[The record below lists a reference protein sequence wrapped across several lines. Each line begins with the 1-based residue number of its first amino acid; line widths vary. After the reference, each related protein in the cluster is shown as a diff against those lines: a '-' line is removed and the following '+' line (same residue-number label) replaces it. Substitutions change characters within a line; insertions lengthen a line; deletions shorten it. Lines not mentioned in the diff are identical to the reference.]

1 VSNPRTAGASSV
13 REQKLARVIDR
24 EVAPIWHDRFAR
36 LLLRELPEGPEL
48 FTLDV
53 HSGPG
58 HTTAELLQRLDE
70 SSRIVAL
77 GRDPWLM
84 QVAKTRVRPEWK
96 RRVYFKA
103 GDIDDVTGMNDA
115 TYDLTIANLVLGEQ
129 VVEWQPALAELVR
142 VTKPGGQVLVTL
154 PLFGTWQ
161 EVEDLF
167 EEMLRDEG
175 MRKEVA
181 TLQQLRRRRPK
192 PTQLVLGA
200 GEIGLAQSDF
210 VIEHERFELLFR
222 SGREFLFAPV
232 IEHGP
237 LRLWK
242 AIIGRAEKP
251 QALFWR
257 FKEAID
263 TYYAGRVLSVT
274 VVAGVVRLRVPGG
287 PPADVTGTPD
297 FAGAYWSRYPSLA
310 RAWGIG
316 ATADASEAADAS
328 DEDFDLDIDL
338 DEADSESDGLPAD
351 SISNLVESGESGS
364 GLHGGFGRGFDD
376 VEASG
381 ANELPAIDD
390 APLAD
395 DEDPFAGLLDELD
408 AEAAARAEV
417 AAEDAEAEAVVQPTK
432 HASSGRMPTLGALGD
447 AAPEPAPTLV
457 PRPAV
462 TKPIS
467 KPGDSSLAP
476 GPKPIVKLAPK
487 PGDSGAGLRPSDSGV
502 GLKPSDSGAGAVP
515 KPAPRIESAAGPAP
529 KLAPKPAPKLGDSTV
544 GPAPK
549 PAPPR
554 TESAVGPAPR
564 LTPRPGDSTVG
575 PAPKPAP
582 RIESAVGPAPKPAP
596 PRTESSIGP
605 APKLSPKVGDS
616 TVGPAPPRRSDSSI
630 TPIPPVAPPKR
641 SDSSITPIPPVAP
654 PKRSDSSITPIPP
667 AAPPRRS
674 DSSITPIPPR
684 KPGDSSA
691 SPLPGKL
698 PPRVPVASK
707 PGSGDSGAAPLP
719 PSTSSSLSS
728 KLPPPR
734 ATGSGGLA
742 GKLPPRPDPTLAPP
756 RSPGDSGT
764 ASLLSRLPKRPPSD
778 ANASKP
784 APSKPT
790 GPQPQVTRPGEDDPF
805 ASMLDDDALEEL
817 DDDLVELPGSSLL
830 HGEIDDDDPAGFG
843 SGSRPLNPKKT

>member
-36 LLLRELPEGPEL
+36 MLLRELPSDPEL

-84 QVAKTRVRPEWK
+84 QVAKTRVKPEWK

-129 VVEWQPALAELVR
+129 VVEWQPALAELAR

-192 PTQLVLGA
+192 PSQLVAGA
-200 GEIGLAQSDF
+200 REIGLSETDF
-210 VIEHERFELLFR
+210 VVEHERFELLFR

-242 AIIGRAEKP
+242 AILGRAEKP

-274 VVAGVVRLRVPGG
+274 VVAGLVRLRVPLPEGASAA
-287 PPADVTGTPD
+287 PN
-297 FAGAYWSRYPSLA
+297 FAAGYWARYPSLA
-310 RAWGIG
+310 RMWGIG
-316 ATADASEAADAS
+316 AGAGAATDAS

-338 DEADSESDGLPAD
+338 DDAEAAIDGLQPPD
-351 SISNLVESGESGS
+351 SISNLVETAESGAEYS
-364 GLHGGFGRGFDD
+364 GGFGRDFGD
-376 VEASG
+376 VEVSG

-390 APLAD
+390 TPLGD
-395 DEDPFAGLLDELD
+395 EEDPFAGLLDELD
-408 AEAAARAEV
+408 VEAAARAEV

-432 HASSGRMPTLGALGD
+432 HSNSGRIATLGALGD
-447 AAPEPAPTLV
+447 APEPAPTLV
-457 PRPAV
+457 PKPVVARPALKV
-462 TKPIS
+462 EPI
-467 KPGDSSLAP
+467 PRPAP
-476 GPKPIVKLAPK
+476 APK
-487 PGDSGAGLRPSDSGV
+487 PGESSVGPVPRPAPKIESTV
-502 GLKPSDSGAGAVP
+502 GPAP
-515 KPAPRIESAAGPAP
+515 KPLPKIESRGESVVGPAP
-529 KLAPKPAPKLGDSTV
+529 KLAPKPGDSVV
-544 GPAPK
+544 GPAPTIA
-549 PAPPR
+549 PAPI
-554 TESAVGPAPR
+554 A
-564 LTPRPGDSTVG
+564 
-575 PAPKPAP
+575 
-582 RIESAVGPAPKPAP
+582 
-596 PRTESSIGP
+596 
-605 APKLSPKVGDS
+605 
-616 TVGPAPPRRSDSSI
+616 PAPPRRSESGI
-630 TPIPPVAPPKR
+630 TPIPP
-641 SDSSITPIPPVAP
+641 TP
-654 PKRSDSSITPIPP
+654 
-667 AAPPRRS
+667 APPRRS
-674 DSSITPIPPR
+674 ESGITPIPAR
-684 KPGDSSA
+684 TSESGA

-698 PPRVPVASK
+698 PPR
-707 PGSGDSGAAPLP
+707 APPP
-719 PSTSSSLSS
+719 PSSSSS
-728 KLPPPR
+728 
-734 ATGSGGLA
+734 LA
-742 GKLPPRPDPTLAPP
+742 GKLPPRTPGSSGASKPTIAPP

-764 ASLLSRLPKRPPSD
+764 SSLLSRLPKRTPSD
-778 ANASKP
+778 GTSSKP
-784 APSKPT
+784 TLPPPPGAKPT
-790 GPQPQVTRPGEDDPF
+790 GPQPQVTKPGEDDPF
-805 ASMLDDDALEEL
+805 ASMIDDDMLE
-817 DDDLVELPGSSLL
+817 
-830 HGEIDDDDPAGFG
+830 EIDDIDEVPGTSLAHGELDEDEDFADSFG
-843 SGSRPLNPKKT
+843 SVGPDPSSGSSGTRPQPPKKK

>member
-1 VSNPRTAGASSV
+1 V

-36 LLLRELPEGPEL
+36 LLLRELPDNPEL

-115 TYDLTIANLVLGEQ
+115 TYDLTLANLVLGEQ

-154 PLFGTWQ
+154 PLYGTWQ

-200 GEIGLAQSDF
+200 AEIGLAQSDF

-287 PPADVTGTPD
+287 VPGGAAGNVAGAPS
-297 FAGAYWSRYPSLA
+297 FAAAYWSRYPSLA
-310 RAWGIG
+310 RAWNIG
-316 ATADASEAADAS
+316 GTDSTADASE
-328 DEDFDLDIDL
+328 EDFDLDIDL
-338 DEADSESDGLPAD
+338 DETEAAIDALQPAD
-351 SISNLVESGESGS
+351 SISNLVESGESGTE
-364 GLHGGFGRGFDD
+364 LHGGFGRGFDD
-376 VEASG
+376 VELSG
-381 ANELPAIDD
+381 ANDLPAIDD

-408 AEAAARAEV
+408 VEAAARAEV

-432 HASSGRMPTLGALGD
+432 HASTGRVPTLGALGD
-447 AAPEPAPTLV
+447 AAPEPTVVPTPVVSAPVVPAAV
-457 PRPAV
+457 PRPAAV
-462 TKPIS
+462 AKPVA
-467 KPGDSSLAP
+467 KP
-476 GPKPIVKLAPK
+476 APK
-487 PGDSGAGLRPSDSGV
+487 PGDSGVGLRPSDSGV
-502 GLKPSDSGAGAVP
+502 GAVAKPAPRIESTVGPAPKLASKPGDSGVGPAP
-515 KPAPRIESAAGPAP
+515 KPAPRIES
-529 KLAPKPAPKLGDSTV
+529 T
-544 GPAPK
+544 
-549 PAPPR
+549 
-554 TESAVGPAPR
+554 VGPAPR
-564 LTPRPGDSTVG
+564 LTPKPGDSTVG

-582 RIESAVGPAPKPAP
+582 KLDSTVGAAPKPAP
-596 PRTESSIGP
+596 RIESTVGAAPRLT
-605 APKLSPKVGDS
+605 PKPGDS
-616 TVGPAPPRRSDSSI
+616 TVGPAPRL
-630 TPIPPVAPPKR
+630 TPAPPKR
-641 SDSSITPIPPVAP
+641 SDSSITPIPAP
-654 PKRSDSSITPIPP
+654 PKRSDSSITPIP
-667 AAPPRRS
+667 APPKRS

-698 PPRVPVASK
+698 PP
-707 PGSGDSGAAPLP
+707 LP
-719 PSTSSSLSS
+719 PRTGGSSSL
-728 KLPPPR
+728 P
-734 ATGSGGLA
+734 
-742 GKLPPRPDPTLAPP
+742 GKLPTLAPP

-764 ASLLSRLPKRPPSD
+764 GSLLSRLPKRPPSD

-790 GPQPQVTRPGEDDPF
+790 GPQPQVTRPGEEDPF
-805 ASMLDDDALEEL
+805 ESMLDDDVLEEL
-817 DDDLVELPGSSLL
+817 EDIDEVPGSSLL
-830 HGEIDDDDPAGFG
+830 HGELDDDDDSASLG
-843 SGSRPLNPKKT
+843 SGSRPPKKT